1 MRRPTGVTPRQWR
14 LAAIYPKAAS
24 AYAAMVEAGY
34 ADSTALKNA
43 KSQLETVGVAKA
55 FAAQEEARQRKRDS
69 ASEIK
74 RKAGAKVS
82 TALDSE
88 TDPNYALSAWATAS
102 KVKAEYPDESN
113 GELSEADLADAS
125 EHIRNVVMAVL
136 FATRDDIIKGNFDVI
151 TPQLI
156 ADIEVKVSERQLTDC
171 TLSDAITPTTLLL
184 PRETA
189 TD

>member
-55 FAAQEEARQRKRDS
+55 FAAQEEARQRRRDS

-102 KVKAEYPDESN
+102 KVKAEYPDESS
-113 GELSEADLADAS
+113 GELSEADLDDATS
-125 EHIRNVVMAVL
+125 YVARIVARVL
-136 FATRDDIIKGNFDVI
+136 LAAGCVRDD
-151 TPQLI
+151 TLLLI
-156 ADIEVKVSERQLTDC
+156 QQ
-171 TLSDAITPTTLLL
+171 AITAEDEQASPPATLLL
-184 PRETA
+184 PKETA